1 MVRIWVGVALGLVP
15 AQPPGV
21 QPPPNPAAA
30 LPAAPTKLTPDKPI
44 EWPQQIGGKSISYFI
59 AEMAS
64 PDPTRRWEAMRTLPY
79 FGPVAARGA
88 GKQLLAALDD
98 PDPGVRVN
106 AILTLA
112 MVGFDNRAD
121 IPKAAA
127 ALRASVKNTAPGSVV
142 RLHAAKCLGA
152 MGTDAYVAL
161 DALVALV
168 TDPAWETR
176 DATAAALGRVGMAV
190 YEPAAAG
197 KPPQIK
203 RPASPTARAQLNL
216 LLKDASSAVR
226 SEAIQALLTL
236 GPPTPKDPADYEKEA
251 QPHIDAVLARLAPGT
266 DKAPGEKDPSLR
278 LWLHT
283 LALMYDDRHAPVAVK
298 ELTAAVTS
306 ADRAVRVQGL
316 LALQTLGPPIS
327 PRALDEVRDALH
339 APEGEVSRAAVMC
352 VLKMGTDGR
361 KAFPDLLQV
370 AASTTD
376 KELKEL
382 IEQAV
387 KMMAP
392 GAVPAAGK

>member
-1 MVRIWVGVALGLVP
+1 MFCAWVGIALGL
-15 AQPPGV
+15 AQPPAA
-21 QPPPNPAAA
+21 QPPPSSAAA
-30 LPAAPTKLTPDKPI
+30 PPAVAAKLTPDKPI
-44 EWPQQIGGKSISYFI
+44 EWPQQIGGKAISYFI
-59 AEMAS
+59 AEMTS
-64 PDPTRRWEAMRTLPY
+64 PDPTRRWEAVRTLPY

-121 IPKAAA
+121 IPKAAT
-127 ALRASVKNTAPGSVV
+127 ALRASVKNTSPGSVV

-161 DALVALV
+161 DALVTLV

-176 DATAAALGRVGMAV
+176 DATAAALGRVGLAV

-197 KPPQIK
+197 QPPQLK
-203 RPASPTARAQLNL
+203 RASSPTARTQLNL

-226 SEAIQALLTL
+226 SEAIQSLLL
-236 GPPTPKDPADYEKEA
+236 IGPPTPKDPADYVKEA

-266 DKAPGEKDPSLR
+266 DKAPGEREPALR

-306 ADRAVRVQGL
+306 ADRGVRVQGL
-316 LALQTLGPPIS
+316 TALTLLGPPIS
-327 PRALDEVRDALH
+327 PRALDEVRAALH

-361 KAFPDLLQV
+361 KATADLLQV
-370 AASTTD
+370 AAATPD

-387 KMMAP
+387 KLMAP
-392 GAVPAAGK
+392 GAVPPAGK